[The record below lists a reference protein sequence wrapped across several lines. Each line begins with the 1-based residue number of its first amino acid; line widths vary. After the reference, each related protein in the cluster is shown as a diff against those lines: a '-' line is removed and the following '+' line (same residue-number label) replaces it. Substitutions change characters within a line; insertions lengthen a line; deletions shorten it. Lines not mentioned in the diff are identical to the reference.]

1 MGVIFSSWTFLTRMT
16 NRHAALLLA
25 LLGTVCIA
33 ESGCASTPAPR
44 PVSNPASTV
53 TAGPSAAG
61 PVTAAGAPRTNRDVW
76 LDMFARGYYPGRSGQ
91 IFVVPGEG
99 DVITD
104 HDPLY
109 GFMHGSPWEYDTHI
123 PLLLHGPSFVKP
135 GVYGAPARQQD
146 LAPTLATLI
155 GATMPPATTGR
166 VLSEAL
172 QPGRRPRVAL
182 VLVFDGMRADYF
194 DRYAAVM
201 PALSRLRKEGAWFA
215 NTRIDYLPT
224 VTSVGHATVGTGTDP
239 SVHGLAA
246 NTVFNR
252 IKRRPQQ
259 VYDGLHPGELMAPTL
274 ADIWNLA
281 TDGKAVIVGQGGA
294 MRATAGLVGHGACI
308 LNGRSV
314 AAASYSTRDAG
325 WETNPECYRLLDY
338 LKAINGR
345 TFWEQAGGQW
355 MGHDISNPSAFR
367 ASSVFQKFEG
377 EALVAIATNEPFG
390 ADEITDLLLVNIK
403 GPDYVGHAFGPDSPE
418 MKEQMA
424 ELDRQ
429 IARVLD
435 VLGRKAGPDGLV
447 VAITADHGMPAEP
460 ATGHRYYSDDI
471 VGRIH
476 ERFDPVDKK
485 LVNYY
490 GDAANNQIFID
501 HGRLGALNLSLKDI
515 ATMLAGEPYYAAVF
529 TEDEVRQAQRRLSP

>member
-1 MGVIFSSWTFLTRMT
+1 MT
-16 NRHAALLLA
+16 HCRAAILLSLF
-25 LLGTVCIA
+25 GMSIIA
-33 ESGCASTPAPR
+33 GSGCASAPPGRPAALPATTSSPAP
-44 PVSNPASTV
+44 PPIA
-53 TAGPSAAG
+53 SAA
-61 PVTAAGAPRTNRDVW
+61 ARRDSRDGW
-76 LDMFARGYYPGRSGQ
+76 LEMFARGYYPGRSGQ
-91 IFVVPGEG
+91 IFVVPRQG
-99 DVITD
+99 DIITD

-123 PLLLHGPSFVKP
+123 PLLLYGPPLVKP
-135 GVYGAPARQQD
+135 GVYDAPARQQD

-166 VLSEAL
+166 TLSEAL
-172 QPGRRPRVAL
+172 QPGPRPRVAL
-182 VLVFDGMRADYF
+182 VLVFDGMRADYL

-201 PALSRLRKEGAWFA
+201 PTISRLRREGAWFA
-215 NTRIDYLPT
+215 NTRINYLPT

-274 ADIWNLA
+274 ADVWNLA
-281 TDGKAVIVGQGGA
+281 TDGQAVIVGQGGA

-308 LNGRSV
+308 LNGRIV

-325 WETNPECYRLLDY
+325 WETNPDCFRLLDY
-338 LKAINGR
+338 LKTINGR
-345 TFWEQAGGQW
+345 TFWEQAGGTW

-367 ASSVFQKFEG
+367 ASSIFQKFEG

-390 ADEITDLLLVNIK
+390 ADEVTDLLLVNVK
-403 GPDYVGHAFGPDSPE
+403 GPDYVGHAYGPDSAE
-418 MKEQMA
+418 TKELMA

-429 IARVLD
+429 MARLLEVLD
-435 VLGRKAGPDGLV
+435 RKAGPGGLV
-447 VAITADHGMPAEP
+447 IAITADHGMPAEP

-471 VGRIH
+471 VKRIH
-476 ERFDPVDKK
+476 ERFDPVEKK

-501 HGRLGALNLSLKDI
+501 RDRLSALKLSLNDI
-515 ATMLAGEPYYAAVF
+515 AAMLAAEPYYAAVF
-529 TEDEVRQAQRRLSP
+529 TEDEVRGAQRRLAP